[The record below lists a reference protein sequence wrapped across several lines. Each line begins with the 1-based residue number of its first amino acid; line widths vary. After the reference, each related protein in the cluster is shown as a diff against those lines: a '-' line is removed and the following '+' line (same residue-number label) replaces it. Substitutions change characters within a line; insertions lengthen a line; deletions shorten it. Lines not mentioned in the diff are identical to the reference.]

1 MNRVPGKSRAATRL
15 TGAAA
20 GLLLLLPLFA
30 SAQPVAPGMPGM
42 VPAPGVP
49 GAAPLMPGYY
59 PGPMV
64 NPYYPLQIPATGTV
78 PGTNGQLQPGQ
89 QTVQQPIQQPVLQ
102 PGQPIQQPRAFN
114 PWARPRPPGAP
125 VYQPAPVQSG
135 ITPYL
140 EVSVES
146 TRAYVHQNLVMTIQV
161 VSPVNLKTVSAEI
174 PDTDD
179 VMLRQLGKG
188 AAKVS
193 TRTRQGQR
201 EIVNT
206 MYYQLTPLRS
216 GRIELESLTVSG
228 LIDDGTPNPSSYE
241 AVATLPVEL
250 EVMDPEPG
258 VLPWLPLQELE
269 LSASLSNDERIG
281 EGEPLTLTVEQSAVG
296 MSGAQLPSL
305 EKQLQ
310 GPGHRLYRE
319 KTEHE
324 GTITKEGSLIGKRMD
339 RYTLVPTQGN
349 EVNIPA
355 IRVDWWNVERRRK
368 ETAVL
373 PARLLNELAR
383 PQSDKD
389 IAVVLEKGEA
399 TVSVLVWII
408 SLAVAFM
415 LGRFWPRLAPA
426 LQRTGFWIWQ
436 WLYTV
441 TRPMH
446 QPVQAMIA
454 RLSPRRNMHLL
465 RRKVAN
471 SLPLSARM
479 WFCVRNADEEQDA
492 DDWSQVLRFL
502 VNRRLG
508 LSANLP
514 MSKLAEHIIEIHP
527 GADPARIRAL
537 LSELDAALFA
547 NRPIRDFNR
556 WKKEFKYQVRPRPF
570 AWLRYRQR
578 YLRVGGLPGLN
589 PSAG

>member
-1 MNRVPGKSRAATRL
+1 
-15 TGAAA
+15 
-20 GLLLLLPLFA
+20 
-30 SAQPVAPGMPGM
+30 
-42 VPAPGVP
+42 
-49 GAAPLMPGYY
+49 
-59 PGPMV
+59 
-64 NPYYPLQIPATGTV
+64 
-78 PGTNGQLQPGQ
+78 
-89 QTVQQPIQQPVLQ
+89 
-102 PGQPIQQPRAFN
+102 
-114 PWARPRPPGAP
+114 
-125 VYQPAPVQSG
+125 VYQPAPVQSS

-140 EVSVES
+140 EISVES

-179 VMLRQLGKG
+179 VILRQLGTG

-216 GRIELESLTVSG
+216 GRIELESLRVSG
-228 LIDDGTPNPSSYE
+228 LIDDGARGESSYE
-241 AVATLPVEL
+241 AVASLPVEL

-305 EKQLQ
+305 ENQLQ
-310 GPGHRLYRE
+310 APGHRLYRE

-324 GTITKEGSLIGKRMD
+324 GTITKEGTLVGKRMD
-339 RYTLVPTQGN
+339 RYTLVPQQGN

-355 IRVDWWNVERRRK
+355 IRVDWWNVQRQRK

-383 PQSDKD
+383 PSSDKD

-399 TVSVLVWII
+399 TVSVLVWVI

-415 LGRFWPRLAPA
+415 LGRFWPRIAPA
-426 LQRTGFWIWQ
+426 LRSTGFWIWQ

-446 QPVQAMIA
+446 QPIQAAIA

-479 WFCVRNADEEQDA
+479 WYCVRNADEEQDA

-514 MSKLAEHIIEIHP
+514 MSKLAEHIIDIHP
-527 GADPARIRAL
+527 GADPARVRAL

-547 NRPIRDFNR
+547 NQPIRDFNR

-570 AWLRYRQR
+570 AWLQHRQR
-578 YLRVGGLPGLN
+578 YLRVSGLPGLN